1 MTPVERIVGWVTDK
15 PLWWQLA
22 IKITLQNG
30 SLTDDNI
37 HFLFNTSQGEYGLI
51 PKHPKYDSFASPI
64 DITGFTSEEH
74 PVNLNILSDVEG
86 VAALAEQQS
95 LDFESN
101 GLTIGYGD
109 NGAGKSSYASIL
121 KHACLT
127 RGILKPISGNV
138 FTTNNKQPQAS
149 ITVEV
154 NGATRSISWTPESKP
169 DKDAKSIRVFDTAS
183 AHHYLSGE
191 DALGYKPVGLN
202 LLTELTKAAD
212 GIKRLIEEDTMGTN
226 GLVSIPPL
234 PSGSPASI
242 FLSKLSGL
250 ETEQEVNA
258 HCATQEEIDSIEARK
273 AELIQ
278 YKAQSPAQIKA
289 GLLNKKQ
296 LLTPLVNFFSLPLKL
311 LNAQEFDRLKQLELD
326 YISKQETVDKLRL
339 QTLSNLPF
347 DNIGNSEWSQ
357 LWAAAKVF
365 IQKEGK
371 EIEFPPNTGDSCPLC
386 LQDIGIDCASKLQ
399 EFEAFIQNSAA
410 KDARAAYQALAT
422 AKQAV
427 NTLNLNISQY
437 ESALNE
443 SENIKNGLKV
453 RLEEL
458 VTLLT
463 DRKSSFLMKELPAS
477 LEVFGL
483 LAYTD
488 LAGLITELDQQ
499 IGKITDDDSQA
510 KFIAQKDAELITI
523 QDRKYIV
530 DHRENILSNIKR
542 LHTVTILQL
551 IKQECNTRS
560 VSTLSSSIYSDGVI
574 EPLKQ
579 SFQSELN
586 AFGFN
591 RFTIEVKTR
600 NKGGHQQFKLL
611 LSNSGESVVAKVAS
625 EGEQRCIA
633 IASFLAEM
641 KADARE
647 SAVIF
652 DDPVNS
658 LSHQWSARVADRL
671 VRESLERQ
679 VVIFTH
685 DIVFYKLLLEAA
697 ERMSQDKI
705 GYISLERSRDY
716 AGLVRTN
723 PPWDA
728 LTTSKRIGV
737 LNIKL
742 QGLKSIRAKGTETE
756 FRNATRPFYS
766 LLREAWERLVEEKL
780 LNKVVNRFE
789 RGIHIQRLT
798 RLDDINQLDFDMIN
812 SAYDKCCNNFSGH
825 DTATGMGHPYPTIDE
840 VVADLEAIKN
850 YLAHLQKD
858 RKRT

>member
-1 MTPVERIVGWVTDK
+1 MTPVERIVDWVSDK
-15 PLWWQLA
+15 PTWWQLA

-30 SLTDDNI
+30 SLTDNNI
-37 HFLFNTSQGEYGLI
+37 QFLFNTAQSEYGLV
-51 PKHPKYDSFASPI
+51 PKHPKYASFTSPI
-64 DITGFTSEEH
+64 DITGFTSEEYS
-74 PVNLNILSDVEG
+74 VKLNTLSGVKG
-86 VAALAEQQS
+86 VAALAEQQC
-95 LDFESN
+95 LAFEPN

-109 NGAGKSSYASIL
+109 NGAGKSSYAAIL

-127 RGILKPISGNV
+127 RGALKPLVGNV
-138 FTTNNKQPQAS
+138 FSTNNKPPQALLN
-149 ITVEV
+149 VEV
-154 NGATRSISWTPESKP
+154 NGANRSINWTSDSEP

-183 AHHYLSGE
+183 AHHYLSSE
-191 DALGYKPVGLN
+191 DTLGYKPIGLN

-212 GIKRLIEEDTMGTN
+212 SIKRMIEEDTMGAN

-234 PSGSPASI
+234 PSGSPSSV

-250 ETEQEVNA
+250 ETEQEVNT
-258 HCATQEEIDSIEARK
+258 HCATQEEVDSIETRK

-278 YKAQSPAQIKA
+278 YKAQSAAQIKA
-289 GLLNKKQ
+289 GLLSKTQ
-296 LLTPLVNFFSLPLKL
+296 LLTPLANFFSSPLKL
-311 LNAQEFDRLKQLELD
+311 LNVQEFDRLKQLELD
-326 YISKQETVDKLRL
+326 AIAKQEIVDKLRL

-347 DNIGNSEWSQ
+347 ENICNSEWSQ
-357 LWAAAKVF
+357 LWAAAKAF
-365 IQKEGK
+365 IQKECK
-371 EIEFPPNTGDSCPLC
+371 KLEFPPNTGDSCPLC
-386 LQDIGIDCASKLQ
+386 LQDIGIDSASKLK
-399 EFEAFIQNSAA
+399 EFEAFIQSSAA
-410 KDARAAYQALAT
+410 KDARAASQALAI

-427 NTLNLNISQY
+427 NTVNLNVSQY
-437 ESALNE
+437 KAALNE
-443 SENIKNGLKV
+443 AENIKNGLKV
-453 RLEEL
+453 RLNEF
-458 VTLLT
+458 VTQLT
-463 DRKSSFLMKELPAS
+463 ERKNIFLMKRLPAS
-477 LEVFGL
+477 LEGVGL
-483 LAYTD
+483 SPYTD
-488 LAGLITELDQQ
+488 LTGLITELDQE
-499 IGKITDDDSQA
+499 IGKITNDDNQA
-510 KFIAQKDAELITI
+510 KFIAQKDADLIAI
-523 QDRKYIV
+523 QDRKYIA
-530 DHRENILSNIKR
+530 DHRDNILSNIKR
-542 LHTVTILQL
+542 LHTVAMLQQ
-551 IKQECNTRS
+551 IKNECNTRS

-600 NKGGHQQFKLL
+600 NKGGHQQFKLH

-671 VRESLERQ
+671 VTESLERQ
-679 VVIFTH
+679 VIIFTH
-685 DIVFYKLLLEAA
+685 DIVFYKLLLEAS
-697 ERMSQDKI
+697 ERLSQDNI

-737 LNIKL
+737 LNTKL
-742 QGLKSIRAKGTETE
+742 QNLRNIDASGTETE
-756 FRNATRPFYS
+756 FRDATRPFYS

-798 RLDDINQLDFDMIN
+798 RLDDIAQVDFDTIN

-825 DTATGMGHPYPTIDE
+825 DTPTGMGHPFPKIDE
-840 VVADLEAIKN
+840 VAGDLEAIKV